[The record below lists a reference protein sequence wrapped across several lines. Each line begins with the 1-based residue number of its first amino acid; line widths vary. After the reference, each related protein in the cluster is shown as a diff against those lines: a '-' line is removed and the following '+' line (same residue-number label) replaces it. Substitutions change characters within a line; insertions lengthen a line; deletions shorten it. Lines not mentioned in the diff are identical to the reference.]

1 MAACKKQ
8 KTYVASGLAQGH
20 SLVDLVKHAD
30 MLLVDRTVI
39 ETDDTV
45 DVNLNSMSGELHALD
60 GIQTPYGSLTKQF
73 EFTEDDDPTPRTIQ
87 YICPF
92 ALMHYLAGISAVFF
106 EFMRF
111 TLGALGRPANLF
123 LYADEV
129 TPGNDKRCDGGR
141 KYVAWFWGLA
151 DMPQWFHQRHDMPSY
166 PFAYVPYGFL
176 PSKYSMTRLYRRIV
190 HIFFSQDSFNFE
202 ITGVRLQNGPNRFDL
217 KAKYAATPADE
228 EALRAVKS
236 VKGHSGRKPCMH
248 CKNVLG
254 RVGSLADFG
263 DDDPYCLHVLS
274 PNVQRCDLHTP
285 SSFGQ
290 MADDLVAAVAAGRNI
305 HDMEIELV
313 SIMSKTEHRWMLM
326 CGPSR
331 KV

>member
-1 MAACKKQ
+1 MLIMDTCLSQFVSLHQHVRARISILGCSHQHVGVFAPAFLDVVMAACKKQ

-30 MLLVDRTVI
+30 MLLVDRTVT

-106 EFMRF
+106 EFMRS

-129 TPGNDKRCDGGR
+129 TPATTNGVMEVGN
-141 KYVAWFWGLA
+141 
-151 DMPQWFHQRHDMPSY
+151 M
-166 PFAYVPYGFL
+166 
-176 PSKYSMTRLYRRIV
+176 
-190 HIFFSQDSFNFE
+190 
-202 ITGVRLQNGPNRFDL
+202 
-217 KAKYAATPADE
+217 
-228 EALRAVKS
+228 
-236 VKGHSGRKPCMH
+236 
-248 CKNVLG
+248 
-254 RVGSLADFG
+254 
-263 DDDPYCLHVLS
+263 
-274 PNVQRCDLHTP
+274 
-285 SSFGQ
+285 
-290 MADDLVAAVAAGRNI
+290 
-305 HDMEIELV
+305 
-313 SIMSKTEHRWMLM
+313 
-326 CGPSR
+326 
-331 KV
+331 